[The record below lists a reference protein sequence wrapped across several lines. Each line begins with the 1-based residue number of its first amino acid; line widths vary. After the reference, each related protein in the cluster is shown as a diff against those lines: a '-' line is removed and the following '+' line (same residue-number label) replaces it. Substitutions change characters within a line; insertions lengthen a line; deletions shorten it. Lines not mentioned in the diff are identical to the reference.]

1 MKILSFLIAILIPCS
16 IYAQAIITKDN
27 IDSLM
32 SAVLSSNDNSFKV
45 LYKNRLKVDSVMGIP
60 NYLQGMIDFII
71 AKEEI
76 DPIIFSKTNPE
87 KYKPNWDKITTTIS
101 RKYNIDYA
109 NRTVTGAK
117 VRWASWKQD
126 WAEHTKNLIIFV
138 EKYDTDK
145 SAFNLNNKAWSIFE
159 HSNKTDE
166 LNTAL
171 KWSNYSLKLEPASA
185 NWIDTNANILYKLG
199 KNKEAI
205 SLEEKAVKLE
215 PENQEFKINLEKM
228 KNGVSTWQ

>member
-1 MKILSFLIAILIPCS
+1 M
-16 IYAQAIITKDN
+16 
-27 IDSLM
+27 SL
-32 SAVLSSNDNSFKV
+32 VQSSNDNSFKV
-45 LYKNRLKVDSVMGIP
+45 LYKNNLKVDSVMGIR
-60 NYLQGMIDFII
+60 NYLHGLIDFII

-76 DPIIFSKTNPE
+76 DPIIFSKTNPSD
-87 KYKPNWDKITTTIS
+87 YKPDWDKITRKIS
-101 RKYNIDYA
+101 NKYNIEYA

-117 VRWASWKQD
+117 IRWYSWKQD
-126 WAEHTKNLIIFV
+126 WPAYTKNLVIFV

-145 SAFNLNNKAWSIFE
+145 SAFNLNNRAWAIFE

-166 LNTAL
+166 LNAAL

-185 NWIDTNANILYKLG
+185 NWIDTNANILYKLA
-199 KNKEAI
+199 KSKEAI

-228 KNGVSTWQ
+228 KNGVSTWE